1 MRTVNNI
8 LLIANGKGEERA
20 FIKTLAKECD
30 FVLAVDGGADTA
42 LQAGV
47 TPDLVIGD
55 LDSISAQAKEKL
67 GKDKLFKVSRQDNTD
82 LEKAL
87 DFTLVLNPK
96 TTTIIC
102 ASGGR
107 LDFTLSNVSS
117 VFNYTKKLHVV
128 LKGKGWRIYPIEKSA
143 AFTCKKGA
151 TVSLIPMGT
160 ATGITLKNLKYPLDN
175 AALKPGLTA
184 VSNVAKKENFE
195 VLLKSGK
202 LLVMIYD

>member
-1 MRTVNNI
+1 MKTVNNI
-8 LLIANGKGEERA
+8 LLIANGGKEDAA

-42 LQAGV
+42 LKAGV

-55 LDSISAQAKEKL
+55 LDSISLAAKEKL

-87 DFTLVLNPK
+87 DFTLVLKPK
-96 TTTIIC
+96 ATTIIC

-117 VFNYTKKLHVV
+117 VFNYTKELNVV
-128 LKGKGWRIYPIEKSA
+128 LKGQGWRIYPIEKSA

-160 ATGITLKNLKYPLDN
+160 AKGITLKNLKYPLDN
-175 AALKPGLTA
+175 AELKTGLTA
-184 VSNVAKKENFE
+184 VSNVAKKDNFE

>member
-1 MRTVNNI
+1 MKTVNNI
-8 LLIANGKGEERA
+8 LLIANGKCEDAA
-20 FIKTLAKECD
+20 FIKTLAKEND

-42 LQAGV
+42 LKAGV

-55 LDSISAQAKEKL
+55 LDSISPAAKEKL
-67 GKDKLFKVSRQDNTD
+67 GKDKLFKISRQDNTD

-151 TVSLIPMGT
+151 TVSLIPMS
-160 ATGITLKNLKYPLDN
+160 AAKGITLKNLKYPLNN
-175 AALKPGLTA
+175 ATLKTGLTA
-184 VSNVAKKENFE
+184 VSNVAKKDNFE